1 MSTVLLP
8 AIFQRSSAFVIFAF
22 GLYLVVAHT
31 ALTALATQRGSL
43 QPRARSLAPWLVGGY
58 LAIWLAA
65 ALVTGDG
72 SNFPLAR
79 PELRRPLSL
88 VVGFGPMLLAVALLG
103 ASKTLRELNASMR
116 PEWLIWVQTYRVAGL
131 MFLFPFLYF
140 GLVPAAFAVPAAVG
154 DLLTGLAAPFVG
166 SAVARRRPGALAWAT
181 AWNLF
186 GIADLIVAP
195 TAAIIS
201 GAQVIWLYPLVLVPL
216 FVGPPLGILTHI
228 YSLRNLATATHREG
242 SRRSATAA
250 EPLGAATWNPTRH
263 DLDCVFSSGHPRP
276 VRRKPM
282 AEPWKYLPLSA
293 CPHGGGLPARLQ
305 SDQERCQAC
314 GLEADLRICLTCGYV
329 GCCESHAAH
338 DTEHY
343 RQTGHPWIRP
353 QGADYDFLWCYACNA
368 FLEPKTVKPTEKLA

>member
-8 AIFQRSSAFVIFAF
+8 AIFQRSLAFLMFAL

-31 ALTALATQRGSL
+31 VLMALAAQRASL
-43 QPRARSLAPWLVGGY
+43 QPRARSLAPWLAGGY

-116 PEWLIWVQTYRVAGL
+116 SEWLIWVQTYRVAGL
-131 MFLFPFLYF
+131 MFLFPLLYF
-140 GLVPAAFAVPAAVG
+140 GLLPAAFAVPAAVG
-154 DLLTGLAAPFVG
+154 DFLTGLAAPFVG

-186 GIADLIVAP
+186 GIVDLIVAP
-195 TAAIIS
+195 TAAVIS
-201 GAQVIWLYPLVLVPL
+201 RAQVIGLYPIALVAL

-228 YSLRNLATATHREG
+228 YSLRNLSTAMHREG
-242 SRRSATAA
+242 SRRSPTAA
-250 EPLGAATWNPTRH
+250 EALGAT
-263 DLDCVFSSGHPRP
+263 
-276 VRRKPM
+276 
-282 AEPWKYLPLSA
+282 
-293 CPHGGGLPARLQ
+293 
-305 SDQERCQAC
+305 
-314 GLEADLRICLTCGYV
+314 
-329 GCCESHAAH
+329 
-338 DTEHY
+338 
-343 RQTGHPWIRP
+343 
-353 QGADYDFLWCYACNA
+353 
-368 FLEPKTVKPTEKLA
+368 

>member
-8 AIFQRSSAFVIFAF
+8 AIFQRSSGFLIFAL

-31 ALTALATQRGSL
+31 VLTALAAQQGSL

-72 SNFPLAR
+72 ANFPVAR
-79 PELRRPLSL
+79 TDLRPLSL

-103 ASKTLRELNASMR
+103 ASKRLRELNASMR
-116 PEWLIWVQTYRVAGL
+116 PEWLIWVQTYRMAGL

-154 DLLTGLAAPFVG
+154 DFLTGLAAPFVG

-186 GIADLIVAP
+186 GIVDLIVAP
-195 TAAIIS
+195 TAAIVS
-201 GAQVIWLYPLVLVPL
+201 RAQVIGLYPLALVPL

-228 YSLRNLATATHREG
+228 YSLRNLSTATHREG
-242 SRRSATAA
+242 SRRSPTAVS
-250 EPLGAATWNPTRH
+250 PSAA
-263 DLDCVFSSGHPRP
+263 
-276 VRRKPM
+276 
-282 AEPWKYLPLSA
+282 
-293 CPHGGGLPARLQ
+293 
-305 SDQERCQAC
+305 
-314 GLEADLRICLTCGYV
+314 
-329 GCCESHAAH
+329 
-338 DTEHY
+338 
-343 RQTGHPWIRP
+343 
-353 QGADYDFLWCYACNA
+353 
-368 FLEPKTVKPTEKLA
+368 

>member
-31 ALTALATQRGSL
+31 VLMALAAQRGSL

-116 PEWLIWVQTYRVAGL
+116 PEWLIWVQTYRMAGL

-154 DLLTGLAAPFVG
+154 DFLTGLAAPFVG
-166 SAVARRRPGALAWAT
+166 SAVARRRPGALAWGT

-201 GAQVIWLYPLVLVPL
+201 GARVISLYPLALVPL
-216 FVGPPLGILTHI
+216 FIGPPLGILTHI
-228 YSLRNLATATHREG
+228 YSLRNLSATTHREG

-250 EPLGAATWNPTRH
+250 EPLGAAT
-263 DLDCVFSSGHPRP
+263 
-276 VRRKPM
+276 
-282 AEPWKYLPLSA
+282 
-293 CPHGGGLPARLQ
+293 
-305 SDQERCQAC
+305 
-314 GLEADLRICLTCGYV
+314 
-329 GCCESHAAH
+329 
-338 DTEHY
+338 
-343 RQTGHPWIRP
+343 
-353 QGADYDFLWCYACNA
+353 
-368 FLEPKTVKPTEKLA
+368 